1 MFKVLNMGNGIFYR
15 RKPFYPLNKW
25 IFRMYYL
32 PKQISFKHKII
43 KIVILNRF
51 SLNAGTVKG
60 KSEKN
65 IIFVVGQL

>member
-1 MFKVLNMGNGIFYR
+1 
-15 RKPFYPLNKW
+15 
-25 IFRMYYL
+25 MYYL

-60 KSEKN
+60 KSEKILYLLLVN
-65 IIFVVGQL
+65 FRMKLNFKLYV